1 MRSLCLSLVAI
12 LSSFISFGQYFTDIE
27 WQKQK
32 IPAVQTS
39 VPYSQAIAEDAI
51 KLEMGKLGYT
61 PTSEKGGLF
70 YKSVKIAE
78 IGPDAYDLL
87 FKVQRKGR
95 RESESADIYLSVS
108 RGNNNYVQPN
118 DTDSLPATVKRF
130 SARFGPWTEAQALEV
145 EIKGQDEKVKSA
157 QKKLQSLTDEGI
169 QLEKKLQ
176 KLQQDII
183 DNKQSV
189 DKQRSEVDIQAKALE
204 ALMKKRKN

>member
-1 MRSLCLSLVAI
+1 MRSLGLIIMSL
-12 LSSFISFGQYFTDIE
+12 LCSFFSFGQYFTDIE

-32 IPAVQTS
+32 ISAVQTS
-39 VPYSQAIAEDAI
+39 VPYNQEIAEDAI

-61 PTSEKGGLF
+61 PSSEKGGLF

-78 IGPDAYDLL
+78 IGPDAYDIL
-87 FKVQRKGR
+87 FKIQKKGR
-95 RESESADIYLSVS
+95 RENESAEIYLAVS
-108 RGNNNYVQPN
+108 RGNNNFVQPN
-118 DTDSLPATVKRF
+118 DTDSLPATVKKF
-130 SARFGPWTEAQALEV
+130 SAHLVSWTEAQALEV
-145 EIKGQDEKVKSA
+145 EIKGQDEKVKSS

-183 DNKQSV
+183 DNKQAI
-189 DKQRSEVDIQAKALE
+189 DKQKTDVEIQAKALE

>member
-1 MRSLCLSLVAI
+1 MRSLCFSLIAL
-12 LSSFISFGQYFTDIE
+12 LSSFISFGQYFTDVE

-32 IPAVQTS
+32 IPAVQTT
-39 VPYSQAIAEDAI
+39 VPYNQDIAEDAI

-61 PTSEKGGLF
+61 PSSEKGGLF

-87 FKVQRKGR
+87 FKVQKKGR
-95 RESESADIYLSVS
+95 RESEAADIYLAGS
-108 RGNNNYVQPN
+108 RGNNNFVQPN
-118 DTDSLPATVKRF
+118 DADSLPSTVKKF

-157 QKKLQSLTDEGI
+157 QKKLQSLTDEAI

-176 KLQQDII
+176 KLQQDIN
-183 DNKQSV
+183 DNKQSIE
-189 DKQRSEVDIQAKALE
+189 KQKTEVDIQAKALE